1 MSDSDSSESSS
12 DEEIIER
19 APVVAQFTVSDD
31 EEETK
36 RTVRTAKEKRFE
48 ELNNVIK
55 SIKNSKKNNDIGKIA
70 QNFEELRKAFIR
82 AKAAVIDK
90 EDGGKIPVFF
100 IRCLSQLDEYVKMMW
115 EGKKITNKGQKSALQ
130 ALRQKL
136 RKYIK
141 DNFETEMTNFQENP
155 EEEHSDQEAAD
166 SDAEQGSDADDD
178 QEDVPTASSFKKE
191 ASVVSSDRSESLPPA
206 AGDDDDDS
214 DSTDWGS
221 DDESSSSDS
230 DTGGPTTLMRERF
243 LKKTVS
249 KEEEENKRKKKEE
262 KAERKKELKAAKE
275 GEEQWETVQK
285 GAQAAAAKDKPK
297 MFGKDDEINVQTV
310 MAKLT
315 EVTAARGKKSTDRKD
330 QIKLAREI
338 MKVAREHNLG
348 MPVYIKIQYQLIT
361 STFDYSRTGTD
372 AMKIDQWEKALKRID
387 EFINMLCSAPNI
399 SMNESITEE
408 TESLETAPYKI
419 HGDAMTIIERMDD
432 EFVKLVK
439 AADAH
444 SNEYITRLRYET
456 KVCHLIDAMIK
467 YQEKQ
472 GHVPDVCRIYL
483 RKIEHVYYK
492 YDQRAA
498 DMVHGK
504 IPTTNDT
511 SIDVMD
517 KLCSYIY
524 KRDSNGRLRTR
535 AVLCHIYHMAVHDNN
550 YDARDLLLMSHLQE
564 TIMNADV
571 PTFILYNRTLSQLG
585 LCQFRA
591 GHITEAHDALV
602 DIQSGG
608 RAKELLAQGLLP
620 TRQVDR
626 TAEQEKTE
634 KSRQI
639 PFHMHINLEVLE
651 CCYLVCAMLVEIPYM
666 AAHEF
671 DARRRM
677 ISKSF
682 HHQLKNSER
691 QSLVGPPESMRE
703 HVVAA
708 SKAMR
713 NGDWTNCVNLLL
725 NPKMNAKVWDLFH
738 NSESVKEML
747 KRKVQEESLRTYIF
761 THSQVYDSISLVYLS
776 SMFSLPDEKVHAV
789 ISKMIINKEVMGSL
803 DEPTQCLVMHKTEPS
818 GVQSLVLQAADK
830 LHNLVENNDRVLDQ
844 KPFFQRGNMGGFR
857 DRNQNWGGQNRRG
870 GDDRR
875 GGGGYRGGDDR
886 RTGGYNRGGDDRRGG
901 GGGYRGGRG
910 GGGYHGNRDD
920 RHGHREDRYD
930 TRR

>member
-1 MSDSDSSESSS
+1 MSASKSRFFESDSDSSESSS
-12 DEEIIER
+12 DEEVIER
-19 APVVAQFTVSDD
+19 APIVAQFVVSDD

-36 RTVRTAKEKRFE
+36 RTVRSAKEKRYE
-48 ELNNVIK
+48 ELNNLIK
-55 SIKNSKKNNDIGKIA
+55 TIKNNKKNNDVVNISR
-70 QNFEELRKAFIR
+70 NFDELKKAFVR
-82 AKAAVIDK
+82 AKAVIDK
-90 EDGGKIPVFF
+90 EDGGKTPVFF
-100 IRCLSQLDEYVKMMW
+100 IRCLFQLDEYVKVMW
-115 EGKKITNKGQKSALQ
+115 EGKKMTNKQQKSAMQ

-141 DNFETEMTNFQENP
+141 DNFDEEVTNFQDNAED
-155 EEEHSDQEAAD
+155 EHSDQEAAD
-166 SDAEQGSDADDD
+166 SDAGEGSDADSDK
-178 QEDVPTASSFKKE
+178 EELPAASAFKKE
-191 ASVVSSDRSESLPPA
+191 ASVVSSERSESMPPA
-206 AGDDDDDS
+206 GGDDEDS

-221 DDESSSSDS
+221 DDDSSSSDS
-230 DTGGPTTLMRERF
+230 DAGGPTVLMRERF
-243 LKKTVS
+243 LKKTVT
-249 KEEEENKRKKKEE
+249 KEEEESKRKKKEE

-285 GAQAAAAKDKPK
+285 GAQAAAGKDKPK
-297 MFGKDDEINVQTV
+297 MFGKDDEINISTV
-310 MAKLT
+310 LAKLT

-330 QIKLAREI
+330 QIKLTREL

-348 MPVYIKIQYQLIT
+348 LPVYIKIQYQIIT

-372 AMKIDQWEKALKRID
+372 AMKIDQWEKSLKRID
-387 EFINMLCSAPNI
+387 EFINMLMKDPNI
-399 SMNESITEE
+399 CMNESITEE
-408 TESLETAPYKI
+408 TESLETAPIKI
-419 HGDAMTIIERMDD
+419 HGDAMTLIERMDD

-456 KVCHLIDAMIK
+456 KVCHLINSMIK

-472 GHVPDVCRIYL
+472 GHVPDICRIYL

-504 IPTTNDT
+504 IPKTNDT
-511 SIDVMD
+511 SIDTMD

-535 AVLCHIYHMAVHDNN
+535 AVLCHIYHMAVHDKN

-571 PTFILYNRTLSQLG
+571 PTYILYNRTMSQLG

-591 GHITEAHDALV
+591 GHVTEAHDALV

-634 KSRQI
+634 KARQI

-725 NPKMNAKVWDLFH
+725 NPKMNGKVWDLFH
-738 NSESVKEML
+738 NSEQVKEML

-789 ISKMIINKEVMGSL
+789 ISKMIINEEVMGSL

-818 GVQSLVLQAADK
+818 GIQSLVLQAADK

-875 GGGGYRGGDDR
+875 GGRDYRS
-886 RTGGYNRGGDDRRGG
+886 
-901 GGGYRGGRG
+901 GRG
-910 GGGYHGNRDD
+910 AGGHHGNRDD
-920 RHGHREDRYD
+920 RHGHREDRYGD
-930 TRR
+930 RR